1 MDSRKIIIDIS
12 RQKARLMEGDEPI
25 KIYSVSTAANGTG
38 CELGSQMTPLG
49 RFIIYKKIGTNC
61 EAGTVFKNR
70 IPTTEICTEN
80 PLSPLWQST
89 EDLILSRI
97 LWLDGIEDMNANTK
111 DRYIYLHGTN
121 QEHLLG
127 QPVSHGC
134 IRFSNKDIIELFDQ
148 VEEGTEVL
156 ILP

>member
-1 MDSRKIIIDIS
+1 
-12 RQKARLMEGDEPI
+12 
-25 KIYSVSTAANGTG
+25 
-38 CELGSQMTPLG
+38 
-49 RFIIYKKIGTNC
+49 
-61 EAGTVFKNR
+61 
-70 IPTTEICTEN
+70 
-80 PLSPLWQST
+80 
-89 EDLILSRI
+89 
-97 LWLDGIEDMNANTK
+97 MNANTK

-121 QEHLLG
+121 QERLLG